1 MRHKALEQF
10 HFLKGYV
17 LYMRITMNLSE
28 TSESTSLAM
37 GERINFARSC
47 SQRVTYRRNFRTYI
61 ERYTIASKLS
71 IKKQFHPIH
80 VKIVFVSRRLR
91 IIS

>member
-1 MRHKALEQF
+1 
-10 HFLKGYV
+10 
-17 LYMRITMNLSE
+17 MNLSE

-61 ERYTIASKLS
+61 ERYTIPPKLS

-80 VKIVFVSRRLR
+80 VKIPWKLCSYRDDYVLFHNGDSVVREFDVYVTEARG
-91 IIS
+91 